1 MERMG
6 VELGSM
12 ITRQSHFI
20 DPTPSPAETGV
31 KTAPRFKKGPG
42 RYLRLLGAML
52 RFSLTHEMAFR
63 ANFLIKV
70 LVEVIWLGMILVF
83 YRTVFAQTDLVGGWN
98 ESQYLFFV
106 GCFFALNG
114 LVEAFFLESC
124 QELSDL
130 IRTGDLDSLLLK
142 PIDEQF
148 LISIRRFDW
157 GTVPNVAMG
166 TGVMLY
172 GLSGLEAPP
181 DAAAV
186 TAFGVT
192 FVCGLILSYA
202 FLIAMAAGSVWMI
215 RNQGLLEIWW
225 LVSNLVRHPREIYKG
240 PWGEPLGW
248 LLTFVVPF
256 LLIVHVPASSM
267 VRALDWNLVGYT
279 VAATIIVFLVSR
291 RLFTWSIRHY
301 RSAGG

>member
-1 MERMG
+1 MTMHQSPSVDPERFG
-6 VELGSM
+6 VQTDAADRSGRVGGL
-12 ITRQSHFI
+12 
-20 DPTPSPAETGV
+20 
-31 KTAPRFKKGPG
+31 G
-42 RYLRLLGAML
+42 RYPRLLGAML

-70 LVEVIWLGMILVF
+70 LVEVIWLGILLIF

-98 ESQYLFFV
+98 QSQYLFFV

-166 TGVMLY
+166 AGVMLS
-172 GLSGLEAPP
+172 GLSGLDSPP
-181 DAAAV
+181 NAAAV
-186 TAFGVT
+186 AAFVVT
-192 FVCGLILSYA
+192 FICGLILSYS
-202 FLIAMAAGSVWMI
+202 FLIAIASCSVWMI

-248 LLTFVVPF
+248 FLTFVAPF

-267 VRALDWNLVGYT
+267 VRVLDWNLVGYT
-279 VAATIIVFLVSR
+279 VAATVVVFLVSR
-291 RLFTWSIRHY
+291 RLFRWSIRHY